1 MCFALFAW
9 FPWAELLAGIA
20 KTAAGEASKECKT
33 LGWLGLDCVK
43 MLGHS
48 HFLDYGR
55 KKQKKGHQ
63 EFTAKSATAF
73 PEFVY
78 ITIYLSNVS
87 ACNCCLNRL
96 NLWLFFRWFSHG
108 KSTDCEK
115 KQINLLK

>member
-1 MCFALFAW
+1 MTEK
-9 FPWAELLAGIA
+9 P
-20 KTAAGEASKECKT
+20 
-33 LGWLGLDCVK
+33 V
-43 MLGHS
+43 
-48 HFLDYGR
+48 
-55 KKQKKGHQ
+55 
-63 EFTAKSATAF
+63 TAF